1 MYIPV
6 INKDAVFLN
15 KFALDEVRFVFTFG
29 MLIKC
34 PSWSPPC
41 YEVTNYVAT
50 HKM

>member
-15 KFALDEVRFVFTFG
+15 KFALDEVRFVFTLF
-29 MLIKC
+29 
-34 PSWSPPC
+34 PPC